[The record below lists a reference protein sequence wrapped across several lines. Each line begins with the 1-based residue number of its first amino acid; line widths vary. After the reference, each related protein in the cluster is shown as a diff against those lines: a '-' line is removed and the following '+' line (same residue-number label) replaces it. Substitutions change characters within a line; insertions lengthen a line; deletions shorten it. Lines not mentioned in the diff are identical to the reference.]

1 MDMSQYYIIS
11 VCSSFRKGVDSK
23 LRVSKENQKKIDEE
37 LETWRKDLLE
47 YRKQVRHM
55 YKYIE
60 GIYQCIYELST
71 HLTGF
76 PLHRENRENCEK

>member
-1 MDMSQYYIIS
+1 MDMSQYYIIN

-55 YKYIE
+55 IT
-60 GIYQCIYELST
+60 L
-71 HLTGF
+71 
-76 PLHRENRENCEK
+76 